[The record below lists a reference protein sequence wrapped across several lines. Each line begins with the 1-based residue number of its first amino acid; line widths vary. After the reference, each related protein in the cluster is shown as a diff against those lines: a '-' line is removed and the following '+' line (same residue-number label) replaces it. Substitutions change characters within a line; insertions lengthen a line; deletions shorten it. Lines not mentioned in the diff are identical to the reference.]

1 MDGVALK
8 GLTVDFH
15 EPGFVSTLN
24 SENQQPFWFE
34 MSREQKQ
41 QAGSPWGPANPQA
54 LNRYAYVQNNPLKW
68 TDPSGHCPVCA
79 AIGWVFTAAGFT
91 VSAPVVVG
99 VAAVLGVA
107 ALAVFLSDETN
118 RAWLAEQISS
128 GISNVDSFVEQ
139 LSGRVEQAISPPKG
153 LVENPNRPG
162 GWGKYDG
169 PGGKFREYWRY
180 SDRKW
185 VCPTAL

>member
-15 EPGFVSTLN
+15 EPDFVSTLN

-139 LSGRVEQAISPPKG
+139 LSGVTVHEGDGSEIATRVGAGSPAHIALMASVTK
-153 LVENPNRPG
+153 LSR
-162 GWGKYDG
+162 
-169 PGGKFREYWRY
+169 WR
-180 SDRKW
+180 
-185 VCPTAL
+185 CC